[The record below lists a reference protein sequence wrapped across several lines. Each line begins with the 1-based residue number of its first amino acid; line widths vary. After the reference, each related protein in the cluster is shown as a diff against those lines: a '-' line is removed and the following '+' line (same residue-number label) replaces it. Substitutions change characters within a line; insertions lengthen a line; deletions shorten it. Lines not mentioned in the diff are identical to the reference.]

1 MEGLLKKDD
10 EFVQPLLHIGYHKTG
25 TTWLQRHIFG
35 HSGAGFSQM
44 PGAQRLIAVNAF
56 DFRPRRIRNQMK
68 RRIGQ
73 AQAQGLVPVLS
84 SERLSGEPHFG
95 GYDSEAIADRLATV
109 FPNARILVVVR
120 EQTSMFLS
128 IYKEYIRRGGAA
140 SLRQYLA
147 TPRDGYWLPQFRFE
161 FLEYHRL
168 IGYYQDLFGAERVMV
183 LPYEL
188 LRAQPA
194 TFLGQIGEF
203 VGVAAAHPQVRPA
216 NVSLSAFASGL
227 KRHANRYFVL
237 DGPVN
242 PAPPFDFPTSNEML
256 ERICRMLDA
265 KLPVSLHDRQEYR
278 WRRRAALEVGTRY
291 AQSNTITAGLTGLDL
306 RAFGYACE

>member
-1 MEGLLKKDD
+1 MR
-10 EFVQPLLHIGYHKTG
+10 PLLHIGYHKTG
-25 TTWLQRHIFG
+25 TTWLQRHVFG
-35 HSGAGFSQM
+35 DSAAGFSQM
-44 PGAQRLIAVNAF
+44 GGAQRLIAVNAF
-56 DFRPRRIRNQMK
+56 EFRPKKIRKQMERK
-68 RRIGQ
+68 IGQ
-73 AQAQGLVPVLS
+73 ADARGLVPVLS

-95 GYDSEAIADRLATV
+95 GYDSELIADRLSAV
-109 FPNARILVVVR
+109 FPNARILIVVR

-168 IGYYQDLFGAERVMV
+168 IGYYHDLFGVESVKV

-188 LRAQPA
+188 LRSQPD
-194 TFLGQIGEF
+194 TFLGQIGDF
-203 VGVAAAHPQVRPA
+203 VSVPAAHPQVRPV
-216 NVSLSAFASGL
+216 NVSLSAFALGL

-242 PAPPFDFPTSNEML
+242 PAPPFDFPASNEML
-256 ERICRMLDA
+256 ERMCRMLDST
-265 KLPVSLHDRQEYR
+265 LPLAVHDRLERR
-278 WRRRAALEVGTRY
+278 WSVNAAREVGTRY
-291 AQSNTITAGLTGLDL
+291 AESNAVTAGLTGLDL

>member
-1 MEGLLKKDD
+1 MR
-10 EFVQPLLHIGYHKTG
+10 PLLHIGYHKTG
-25 TTWLQRHIFG
+25 TTWLQRHVFG
-35 HSGAGFSQM
+35 DPKSGFSQM
-44 PGAQRLIAVNAF
+44 GGAQRLIAVNAF

-95 GYDSEAIADRLATV
+95 GYDSETIADRLAAV
-109 FPNARILVVVR
+109 FPNARVLVVVR

-147 TPRDGYWLPQFRFE
+147 TPRDGYWLPQFRFA

-168 IGYYQDLFGAERVMV
+168 IGYYQDLFGAESVMV

-188 LRAQPA
+188 LQAQPW

-203 VGVAAAHPQVRPA
+203 AGVPAAQPQGRPV
-216 NVSLSAFASGL
+216 NVSLSAFALGL
-227 KRHANRYFVL
+227 KRHANRYFVF

-242 PAPPFDFPTSNEML
+242 PAPPFDFPASNEML
-256 ERICRMLDA
+256 EEICRTLDG
-265 KLPVSLHDRQEYR
+265 KLPAAVRDRHEHR
-278 WRRRAALEVGTRY
+278 WRRLAERKVSTRY
-291 AQSNTITAGLTGLDL
+291 AHSNAVTAGLTGLDL
-306 RAFGYACE
+306 RAFGYPCE

>member
-1 MEGLLKKDD
+1 MR
-10 EFVQPLLHIGYHKTG
+10 PLLHIGYHKTG
-25 TTWLQRHIFG
+25 TTWLQRHVFG
-35 HSGAGFSQM
+35 DYGTGFSQLG
-44 PGAQRLIAVNAF
+44 GAQRLIAVDPF
-56 DFRPRRIRNQMK
+56 DFRPKRIRKQMERK
-68 RRIGQ
+68 MGQ

-95 GYDSEAIADRLATV
+95 GYDSELIADRLATV
-109 FPNARILVVVR
+109 FPNAKVLVIVR

-168 IGYYQDLFGAERVMV
+168 ITRYQDLFGAESVMV

-188 LRAQPA
+188 LRRQPT

-203 VGVAAAHPQVRPA
+203 VSVPPVAPHVR
-216 NVSLSAFASGL
+216 
-227 KRHANRYFVL
+227 
-237 DGPVN
+237 
-242 PAPPFDFPTSNEML
+242 
-256 ERICRMLDA
+256 
-265 KLPVSLHDRQEYR
+265 
-278 WRRRAALEVGTRY
+278 
-291 AQSNTITAGLTGLDL
+291 
-306 RAFGYACE
+306 

>member
-1 MEGLLKKDD
+1 MSRTTD
-10 EFVQPLLHIGYHKTG
+10 EFMRPLLHIGYHKTG
-25 TTWLQRHIFG
+25 TTWLQRHVFG
-35 HSGAGFSQM
+35 DPGSGFSQM
-44 PGAQRLIAVNAF
+44 GGAQRLIAVNAF
-56 DFRPRRIRNQMK
+56 DFRPKRIRKQMERK
-68 RRIGQ
+68 MGQ
-73 AQAQGLVPVLS
+73 AHSQGLLPVLS

-95 GYDSEAIADRLATV
+95 GYDSELIADRLAAV
-109 FPNARILVVVR
+109 FPNARILIVVR

-147 TPRDGYWLPQFRFE
+147 TPTDGYWLPQFRFE

-168 IGYYQDLFGAERVMV
+168 IGHYQDVFGAENVMV

-188 LRAQPA
+188 LRTQPD

-203 VGVAAAHPQVRPA
+203 VGVRPAHPWIRPV
-216 NVSLSAFASGL
+216 NVSLSAFALGL

-242 PAPPFDFPTSNEML
+242 PAPPFDFPASNALL
-256 ERICRMLDA
+256 ERLCRMLDA
-265 KLPVSLHDRQEYR
+265 KLPIAVLDRQEHR
-278 WRRRAALEVGTRY
+278 WRLNAAREVGTRY
-291 AQSNTITAGLTGLDL
+291 AKSNALTAGLTGLDL

>member
-1 MEGLLKKDD
+1 MEGLLRKDD
-10 EFVQPLLHIGYHKTG
+10 EFVRPLLHIGYHKTG
-25 TTWLQRHIFG
+25 TTWLQRHVFG
-35 HSGAGFSQM
+35 DSGAGFSQM
-44 PGAQRLIAVNAF
+44 GGAQRLIAINAF
-56 DFRPRRIRNQMK
+56 DFRPRRIRKQME

-95 GYDSEAIADRLATV
+95 GYDSEVIADRLAAV
-109 FPNARILVVVR
+109 FPNARILVIVR

-168 IGYYQDLFGAERVMV
+168 IGYYQDLFGAESVMV

-194 TFLGQIGEF
+194 TFLRQIGEF
-203 VGVAAAHPQVRPA
+203 VGVPAAQPQVRPV
-216 NVSLSAFASGL
+216 NVSLSAFALGL

-265 KLPVSLHDRQEYR
+265 KLPVSLHDRQEHR

-306 RAFGYACE
+306 RAFRYACD

>member
-1 MEGLLKKDD
+1 MR
-10 EFVQPLLHIGYHKTG
+10 PLLHIGYHKTG
-25 TTWLQRHIFG
+25 TTWLQRHVFG
-35 HSGAGFSQM
+35 DPMAGFSQM
-44 PGAQRLIAVNAF
+44 GGAQRLIAVNAF
-56 DFRPRRIRNQMK
+56 DFRPKRIRKQME
-68 RRIGQ
+68 RQMGR

-95 GYDSEAIADRLATV
+95 GYDSELIADRLAAV
-109 FPNARILVVVR
+109 FPDARILMVVR

-140 SLRQYLA
+140 TLRQYLA

-168 IGYYQDLFGAERVMV
+168 IRYYQDLFGAESVKV

-188 LRAQPA
+188 LRAQPGA
-194 TFLGQIGEF
+194 FLGQIGEF
-203 VGVAAAHPQVRPA
+203 VGVPVAQPQLRPM
-216 NVSLSAFASGL
+216 NVSLSAFALAL

-242 PAPPFDFPTSNEML
+242 PAPPFDFPASNEVL
-256 ERICRMLDA
+256 ERICRGLDTR
-265 KLPVSLHDRQEYR
+265 LPDALRDRHERR
-278 WRRRAALEVGTRY
+278 WRRHAARTRSVPAMRRAMPSRQG
-291 AQSNTITAGLTGLDL
+291 
-306 RAFGYACE
+306 

>member
-1 MEGLLKKDD
+1 MR
-10 EFVQPLLHIGYHKTG
+10 PLLHIGYHKTG
-25 TTWLQRHIFG
+25 TTWLQRHVFG
-35 HSGAGFSQM
+35 ETGSGFSQIG
-44 PGAQRLIAVNAF
+44 GAQRLIAVNAF
-56 DFRPRRIRNQMK
+56 EFRPKTLRKQMGRK
-68 RRIGQ
+68 IGQ

-95 GYDSEAIADRLATV
+95 GYDSELIADRLAAV
-109 FPNARILVVVR
+109 FPDARILVVVR
-120 EQTSMFLS
+120 EQSSMFLS

-147 TPRDGYWLPQFRFE
+147 TPIDGYWLPQFRFE

-168 IGYYQDLFGAERVMV
+168 IRYYQDLFGAESVMV

-194 TFLGQIGEF
+194 TFLGKIGEF
-203 VGVAAAHPQVRPA
+203 VGVPVAEPQVRPV
-216 NVSLSAFASGL
+216 NVSLSAFVLGL

-242 PAPPFDFPTSNEML
+242 PAPPLDFPASNAML
-256 ERICRMLDA
+256 EQTCRMLDS
-265 KLPVSLHDRQEYR
+265 KLPLSVRDRTERR
-278 WRRRAALEVGTRY
+278 WRIHTARVVGTRY
-291 AQSNTITAGLTGLDL
+291 AQSNAVTAGLTGLDL
-306 RAFGYACE
+306 RALGYACE

>member
-1 MEGLLKKDD
+1 MEGLLRKDD
-10 EFVQPLLHIGYHKTG
+10 EFVRPLLHIGYHKTG
-25 TTWLQRHIFG
+25 TTWLQQHVFG
-35 HSGAGFSQM
+35 DSGAGFSQM
-44 PGAQRLIAVNAF
+44 GGAQRLIAINAF
-56 DFRPRRIRNQMK
+56 DFRPRRIRKQME

-95 GYDSEAIADRLATV
+95 GYDSEVIADRLAAV
-109 FPNARILVVVR
+109 FPNARILVIVR

-168 IGYYQDLFGAERVMV
+168 IGYYQDLFGAESVMV

-194 TFLGQIGEF
+194 TFLRQIGEF
-203 VGVAAAHPQVRPA
+203 VGVPAAQPQVRPV
-216 NVSLSAFASGL
+216 NVSLSAFALGL

-265 KLPVSLHDRQEYR
+265 KLPVSLHDRQEHR

-306 RAFGYACE
+306 RAFRYACD

>member
-1 MEGLLKKDD
+1 MSRRAD
-10 EFVQPLLHIGYHKTG
+10 EFMRPLLHIGYHKTG
-25 TTWLQRHIFG
+25 TTWLQRHVFG
-35 HSGAGFSQM
+35 DPGAGFSQM
-44 PGAQRLIAVNAF
+44 GGAQRLIAVNAF
-56 DFRPRRIRNQMK
+56 DFRPKRIRKQME
-68 RRIGQ
+68 RQMGRV
-73 AQAQGLVPVLS
+73 QGLVPVLS

-95 GYDSEAIADRLATV
+95 GYDSELIADRLAAV

-128 IYKEYIRRGGAA
+128 LYKEYIRRGGAA

-168 IGYYQDLFGAERVMV
+168 IRYYQDLFGAESVKV

-188 LRAQPA
+188 LRAQPDA
-194 TFLGQIGEF
+194 FLGQIGEF
-203 VGVAAAHPQVRPA
+203 VGLPAARPQVRPV
-216 NVSLSAFASGL
+216 NVSLSAFALGL

-242 PAPPFDFPTSNEML
+242 PAPPLEFPASNEIL
-256 ERICRMLDA
+256 EQICRMLDSR
-265 KLPVSLHDRQEYR
+265 LPTALHDRQERR
-278 WRRRAALEVGTRY
+278 WRRHAAREVGARY
-291 AQSNTITAGLTGLDL
+291 AQSNAVTAGLTNLDL
-306 RAFGYACE
+306 RKFGYACE

>member
-1 MEGLLKKDD
+1 MR
-10 EFVQPLLHIGYHKTG
+10 PLLHIGYHKTG
-25 TTWLQRHIFG
+25 TSWLQRHVFG
-35 HSGAGFSQM
+35 DPEAGFSQIG
-44 PGAQRLIAVNAF
+44 GAQRLIAVNPF
-56 DFRPRRIRNQMK
+56 DFRPKRIRKQME

-95 GYDSEAIADRLATV
+95 GYDIELIADRLATV
-109 FPNARILVVVR
+109 FPNARILVVIR

-147 TPRDGYWLPQFRFE
+147 APSDGYWMPQFRFE

-168 IGYYQDLFGAERVMV
+168 INRYQDLFGVESVKV

-188 LRAQPA
+188 LRVQPEA
-194 TFLGQIGEF
+194 FLGQIVEF
-203 VGVAAAHPQVRPA
+203 VGVPVTQPQFRPV
-216 NVSLSAFASGL
+216 NVSLSAFALAL

-242 PAPPFDFPTSNEML
+242 PAPLFDFPASNEML
-256 ERICRMLDA
+256 ERICRTLDTKVPLA
-265 KLPVSLHDRQEYR
+265 VRDRHERR
-278 WRRRAALEVGTRY
+278 WRRHAAHEVGTRY
-291 AQSNTITAGLTGLDL
+291 AKSNALSAGLTGLDL

>member
-1 MEGLLKKDD
+1 MSRTTD
-10 EFVQPLLHIGYHKTG
+10 EFMRPLLHIGYHKTG
-25 TTWLQRHIFG
+25 TTWLQRHVFG
-35 HSGAGFSQM
+35 YPGSGFSQM
-44 PGAQRLIAVNAF
+44 GGAQRLIAVNAF
-56 DFRPRRIRNQMK
+56 DFRPKRIRKQMERK
-68 RRIGQ
+68 MGQ
-73 AQAQGLVPVLS
+73 AHSQGLLPVLS

-95 GYDSEAIADRLATV
+95 GYDSELIADRLAAV

-147 TPRDGYWLPQFRFE
+147 RPSDGYWMPQFRFE

-168 IGYYQDLFGAERVMV
+168 ISYYQDLFGAESVLV
-183 LPYEL
+183 LPHEL
-188 LRAQPA
+188 FRAQPGA
-194 TFLGQIGEF
+194 FLEKIGEF
-203 VGVAAAHPQVRPA
+203 VGVPATQPHVRPV
-216 NVSLSAFASGL
+216 NVSLSAFALGL

-242 PAPPFDFPTSNEML
+242 PAPPFDFQASNALL
-256 ERICRMLDA
+256 ERICRMLDP
-265 KLPVSLHDRQEYR
+265 KLPVALRDRAERR
-278 WRRRAALEVGTRY
+278 WRRHAAREVGTRY
-291 AQSNTITAGLTGLDL
+291 AESNAVTAGLTGLDL